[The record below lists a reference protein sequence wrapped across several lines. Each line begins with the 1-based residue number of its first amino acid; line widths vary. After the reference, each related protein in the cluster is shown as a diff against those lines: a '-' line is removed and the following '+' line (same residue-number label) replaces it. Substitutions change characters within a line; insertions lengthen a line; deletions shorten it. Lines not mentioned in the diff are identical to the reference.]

1 MRPKEAEILGKYL
14 PSGSIDY
21 CFSLWQEH
29 RIQLTISRPRK
40 SIYGNYQF
48 RNGGHHITVNGNL
61 SKEAFLVTYLHEVAH
76 LISRKKYRNR
86 IKPHGPEWQ
95 GAFAAVMKPVLH
107 DAVFSENLLEALKK
121 HLKKPAATSCADP
134 ELHRLLNNEVPGEN
148 QKRAIEL
155 QQGDFF
161 VFQNKGFEWR
171 RKLRNYCEIRNI
183 ENGRLYRISGSALVE
198 ISHED
203 VQNRMLSRNNTTLRF
218 LAEGAEF
225 MLDNKHFRKLEL
237 KRSRVLCEE
246 VGTAIRY
253 LIGAERE
260 IAGGQL
266 IKVPSAE
273 EVVR

>member
-14 PSGSIDY
+14 PAGSIDY

-48 RNGGHHITVNGNL
+48 RNGGHHISVNGNL

-76 LISRKKYRNR
+76 LIARKKYRNR

-95 GAFAAVMKPVLH
+95 AAFASVMQPVLH
-107 DAVFSENLLEALKK
+107 DAVFPENLLEALKK
-121 HLKKPAATSCADP
+121 HLEKPAATSCADP
-134 ELHRLLNNEVPGEN
+134 GLHRLLNNEVPGEN
-148 QKRAIEL
+148 QKKAIDL

-161 VFQNKGFEWR
+161 VFQNKRFEWR
-171 RKLRNYCEIRNI
+171 RKLRNYCEVRNV
-183 ENGRLYRISGSALVE
+183 ENGRLYRISGSALVDFNYE
-198 ISHED
+198 A
-203 VQNRMLSRNNTTLRF
+203 VQNHMLSRYDSTLGF
-218 LAEGAEF
+218 LPEGSEF
-225 MLDNKHFRKLEL
+225 MLENKRFRKLEL

-246 VGTAIRY
+246 VGTGIRY

-260 IAGGQL
+260 VATGQL
-266 IKVPSAE
+266 IKAPFAE